1 MNFYLDFCWPQ
12 AGRRVVA
19 VAGILA
25 IVASVPDQAGAQS
38 ADVSVLLDRIE
49 RLERDI
55 RTLNVQIARGGPVDA
70 SGSGGTVAENQPAYA
85 RLNQRV
91 SQMEGDLRNVTG
103 AVEEMTFAVNQL
115 RSQIDK
121 LATDMD
127 FRMRQV
133 EQGRQLNA
141 PLAGSQPPAVG
152 QPAFQPP
159 STTTSPPPLAAQSI
173 ESAPGVTAPGV
184 TAPAAAV
191 DGRLPQGSQV
201 LGTLTEA
208 EAAAAPTVS
217 EPAETLSEADALLAQ
232 LTGED
237 VSGASAPTATPVA
250 ATPAPPPA
258 TAPSP
263 AGVSVANEGQ
273 PATLAANQTAALPE
287 GTPREQYMYAFGM
300 LRQGR
305 YDIAAQALR
314 QFVTDHND
322 DPLAG
327 NARYWL
333 GETYY
338 VRGAYVEAAET
349 FLEGYQVD
357 PDGPKAA
364 DALLKL
370 GMSLANLDKKQEAC
384 AAFQKLRADYPGA
397 PAGLKSTLQR
407 EWQKNGC
414 V

>member
-1 MNFYLDFCWPQ
+1 MSGDLDFDWRHG
-12 AGRRVVA
+12 ARRACVIFGIAVVL
-19 VAGILA
+19 VSQSLP
-25 IVASVPDQAGAQS
+25 SSAQN
-38 ADVSVLLDRIE
+38 ADVGVLLDRIE

-55 RTLNVQIARGGPVDA
+55 RTLNVQIARGGGADA
-70 SGSGGTVAENQPAYA
+70 SDAVPGSENQPAYA
-85 RLNQRV
+85 RLNLRV
-91 SQMEGDLRNVTG
+91 SQMEGELRNVTG
-103 AVEEMTFAVNQL
+103 TVEEMTFAVNQL
-115 RSQIDK
+115 RAQIDK

-127 FRMRQV
+127 FRLRQL
-133 EQGRQLNA
+133 EQG
-141 PLAGSQPPAVG
+141 GTMVPPAAG
-152 QPAFQPP
+152 LQPQISGVAPPQPSLQPGTPP
-159 STTTSPPPLAAQSI
+159 SLPPQTAQQVGLPPQLPETATTPP
-173 ESAPGVTAPGV
+173 G
-184 TAPAAAV
+184 
-191 DGRLPQGSQV
+191 LPQGSQV

-208 EAAAAPTVS
+208 EAAAAPT
-217 EPAETLSEADALLAQ
+217 ATETAAPVSEADALLAQ

-237 VSGASAPTATPVA
+237 PLASTEPSVP
-250 ATPAPPPA
+250 PAPAPS

-263 AGVSVANEGQ
+263 AGVSVAGEAQ
-273 PATLAANQTAALPE
+273 LAPLAATQTAALPD
-287 GTPREQYMYAFGM
+287 GSPREKYMYAFGL

-305 YDIAAQALR
+305 YDMAAQALR

-322 DPLAG
+322 DELAG

>member
-1 MNFYLDFCWPQ
+1 MSFYLDFRWPQ
-12 AGRRVVA
+12 AGRRIFA

-25 IVASVPDQAGAQS
+25 VIATVPDRVSAQS
-38 ADVSVLLDRIE
+38 ADVGVLLDRIE

-55 RTLNVQIARGGPVDA
+55 RTLNVQIARGGPID
-70 SGSGGTVAENQPAYA
+70 SNGSGAAVAENQPAYA

-141 PLAGSQPPAVG
+141 PLAGLQPPAGG
-152 QPAFQPP
+152 QPTFQPP
-159 STTTSPPPLAAQSI
+159 AATTTPSSPTTQSI
-173 ESAPGVTAPGV
+173 GTVPGVGTSATP
-184 TAPAAAV
+184 V
-191 DGRLPQGSQV
+191 DGTLPQGSQV

-237 VSGASAPTATPVA
+237 VSGAPAPTATPVA